1 MVREITRDIK
11 QLDHAKR
18 NLTASIATLN
28 HLHMLVG
35 GVSTLQALARKR
47 QYGEIA
53 NLLQG
58 DYNYEQHIGLLLHI
72 LRGISCGR
80 NWNGAWSFIHLPLQF
95 AGVINVMDHFN
106 NYMEIPQVRQLAD
119 QVKLIQDNLGQQILG
134 DFKVTDGS

>member
-35 GVSTLQALARKR
+35 GVGTLQSQARKR

-58 DYNYEQHIGLLLHI
+58 
-72 LRGISCGR
+72 
-80 NWNGAWSFIHLPLQF
+80 
-95 AGVINVMDHFN
+95 VINVMDHFN
-106 NYMEIPQVRQLAD
+106 EYMDIPQVRHLAD
-119 QVKLIQDNLGQQILG
+119 QVKTIQDNLGQQILS
-134 DFKVTDGS
+134 DFKVR

>member
-1 MVREITRDIK
+1 MYVAANVKPVVFFNTLYGALLKQCLYTTDKSGKSEEMVREITRDIK

-47 QYGEIA
+47 QYGEIT

-58 DYNYEQHIGLLLHI
+58 
-72 LRGISCGR
+72 
-80 NWNGAWSFIHLPLQF
+80 
-95 AGVINVMDHFN
+95 
-106 NYMEIPQVRQLAD
+106 
-119 QVKLIQDNLGQQILG
+119 
-134 DFKVTDGS
+134 